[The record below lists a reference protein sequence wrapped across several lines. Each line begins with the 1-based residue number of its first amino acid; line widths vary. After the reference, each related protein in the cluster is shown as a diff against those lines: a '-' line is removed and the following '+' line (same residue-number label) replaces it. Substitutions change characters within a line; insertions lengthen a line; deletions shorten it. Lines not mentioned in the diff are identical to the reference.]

1 MDGFCI
7 QSKQY
12 LFKFSINI
20 GKQFRAQQMP
30 EYRTK
35 HQADPTAQDSSKDDL
50 QTDCNYL
57 ILHKF
62 GHNSPAFRP
71 VFEIGS

>member
-35 HQADPTAQDSSKDDL
+35 HQADPAAQDNSKDDRR
-50 QTDCNYL
+50 L
-57 ILHKF
+57 IAIIDFDINLVIIVLLSVLFLK
-62 GHNSPAFRP
+62 
-71 VFEIGS
+71 

>member
-35 HQADPTAQDSSKDDL
+35 HQADPAAQDNSKDDRR
-50 QTDCNYL
+50 L
-57 ILHKF
+57 I
-62 GHNSPAFRP
+62 A
-71 VFEIGS
+71 II